1 MSEDAEREARE
12 AEVAKAKA
20 KEGSGTVPNVTE
32 QDGDDKLSELKRAVH
47 EYEEKEGDWSKT
59 GG

>member
-1 MSEDAEREARE
+1 MSEDAERQARE

-32 QDGDDKLSELKRAVH
+32 QDGDDKVSELKRAVH